1 MALNFEGLE
10 IPDEAKEALSNQV
23 SDLQKNMVSRDE
35 FEALTNKNNQLLAE
49 TKAAKDAKRAE
60 AEEKERA
67 EMHAAAKSGDVEAL
81 QKALEKEK
89 DKYNQL
95 QTSIAEQNDKNKE
108 DDFINKFLAE
118 NVTNDPAARL
128 YIETNLRAKV
138 AVKNGDLYPV
148 NKDGTLTGESLS
160 ELASSMVSDPGN
172 AAYMLASKADGGGAT
187 GSKVNASGVD
197 LSKMNKTEL
206 SIYALNNPEK
216 YQAWAE
222 QQH

>member
-1 MALNFEGLE
+1 MELNFEGLE
-10 IPDEAKEALSNQV
+10 IPDEAKEALSNQ
-23 SDLQKNMVSRDE
+23 LAEMQKGMVSREE
-35 FEALTNKNNQLLAE
+35 FEAVNSKKEQLLSE
-49 TKAAKDAKRAE
+49 TKAAKEARRIE

-67 EMHAAAKSGDVEAL
+67 EMQAAAKNGDVEAL
-81 QKALEKEK
+81 QKALEEQKNR
-89 DKYNQL
+89 YNEL
-95 QTSIAEQNDKNKE
+95 QTSIVEQNDKNKE

-128 YIETNLRAKV
+128 FIETNLRAKV
-138 AVKNGDLYPV
+138 AVKNGELYPV
-148 NKDGTLTGESLS
+148 DKDGALTGQSLS
-160 ELASSMVSDPGN
+160 ELAAALVSDPSN

-216 YQAWAE
+216 YQAWAD

>member
-23 SDLQKNMVSRDE
+23 SDLQKGMVSRDE
-35 FEALTNKNNQLLAE
+35 FEALTNKNNELLAE
-49 TKAAKDAKRAE
+49 TKAAKAAKRAE

-67 EMHAAAKSGDVEAL
+67 AMQAAVKSNDVEAL
-81 QKALEKEK
+81 QKALEEQK
-89 DKYNQL
+89 DKYNEL

-138 AVKNGDLYPV
+138 AVKNGELYPV

-187 GSKVNASGVD
+187 GSGKASGSAASVPTSLAECNGD
-197 LSKMNKTEL
+197 KDK
-206 SIYALNNPEK
+206 EK
-216 YQAWAE
+216 AYFAHRLANG
-222 QQH
+222 